1 MVRGVPIDNETSKM
15 TLLILKICRL
25 SLLNMLIRVGCV
37 HVFMSVRACVRV
49 CIYICTVF
57 WNKKSPYK
65 IQLLIRFKFKFQNK
79 KLRIRVN
86 LMICAIHIS
95 MRILS
100 EDTKE
105 IDAWGVTI

>member
-49 CIYICTVF
+49 CEYLHMYCVL
-57 WNKKSPYK
+57 KQKES
-65 IQLLIRFKFKFQNK
+65 
-79 KLRIRVN
+79 
-86 LMICAIHIS
+86 
-95 MRILS
+95 ILN
-100 EDTKE
+100 T
-105 IDAWGVTI
+105 TIN